1 MTVNNPNPLARSEVN
16 EIIRWSFPI
25 KKKHKGPS
33 RPVTRAMLDTLRDA
47 SIQMEYARE
56 TPQLLEAGVLRVKD
70 SLNYFREVGN
80 SFEQDEV

>member
-1 MTVNNPNPLARSEVN
+1 MIVNNPNPLARSEVN
-16 EIIRWSFPI
+16 EVVR
-25 KKKHKGPS
+25 

-70 SLNYFREVGN
+70 SRNKLIDSGN
-80 SFEQDEV
+80 SFEGTTLENW